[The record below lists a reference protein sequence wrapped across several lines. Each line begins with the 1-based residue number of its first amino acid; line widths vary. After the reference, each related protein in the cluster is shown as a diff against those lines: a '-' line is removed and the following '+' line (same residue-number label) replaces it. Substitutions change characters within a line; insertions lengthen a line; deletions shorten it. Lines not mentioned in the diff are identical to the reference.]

1 MSTTVMKNMKKTGP
15 QCFQSLI
22 EVFMYI
28 DGQLDPERAG
38 ELDEHLKVCKECFE
52 RYEFE
57 SFLKGHLK
65 RKNSIDM
72 PSTDMV
78 DSITQL
84 LYQD

>member
-1 MSTTVMKNMKKTGP
+1 MKTDKRPGP
-15 QCFQSLI
+15 QCFRSLI

-28 DGQLDPERAG
+28 DGQLDSERTD
-38 ELDEHLKVCKECFE
+38 ELDKHLKVCKECFE

-57 SFLKGHLK
+57 SFLKGQIK
-65 RKNSIDM
+65 RRNSLDL
-72 PSTDMV
+72 PSNDVV